1 MSSLMMPARSV
12 ASLLA
17 HVFGPSYY
25 DSPHFGH
32 GPLAWRTGADLVAGP
47 HPEPWRAV
55 ALNPQPLPPRQA
67 VTLALA
73 DAHVHELLA
82 LDRVGSLFGGETA
95 ERAEGRALHLIAE
108 VDELCPRRPKWP
120 LPWPPQQPGHFDDDE
135 VMRPAEL
142 LLFGSRLLA
151 ASEVL
156 QAGRVRD
163 AVAALGEKAMGLSL
177 DSATGA

>member
-1 MSSLMMPARSV
+1 MSSLMMPAQSV

-32 GPLAWRTGADLVAGP
+32 GGVGWRALAGP
-47 HPEPWRAV
+47 RPEPWRAV

-67 VTLALA
+67 TALALA
-73 DAHVHELLA
+73 DAHVHQILA
-82 LDRVGSLFGGETA
+82 LDGLGALLAGDGA
-95 ERAEGRALHLIAE
+95 ERTEERALGLIAE
-108 VDELCPRRPKWP
+108 VDEICPRWPRWP
-120 LPWPPQQPGHFDDDE
+120 LPWPPWPRQRFGDDD
-135 VMRPAEL
+135 VMRPDEL

-177 DSATGA
+177 DQQTGA